1 MKVNFDL
8 SSLSEGIL
16 EEHRQAMAAMQ
27 SAIPA
32 LASQV
37 EKWLTEERDRRQK
50 AASKRRG
57 GQTSGAVGV
66 VLEA

>member
-16 EEHRQAMAAMQ
+16 EEFRRAMAAMQ

-32 LASQV
+32 PP
-37 EKWLTEERDRRQK
+37 R
-50 AASKRRG
+50 
-57 GQTSGAVGV
+57 
-66 VLEA
+66 